1 MNGTRREFV
10 LSLGSVLAAWP
21 LDVAAQPAPRVFR
34 VGVLSPGTAPPGPLD
49 ALRQGLRD
57 LGYEDG
63 RNISIE
69 WRFAGASNEPLRDLA
84 EELVRLKVDRSEE
97 HTSELQSH
105 SDLVCRLLLEK
116 KKKNKRK
123 KKTMENKAS

>member
-84 EELVRLKVDRSEE
+84 EELVRLKVDVIVAIIPRRPSPRNGPPRRRP
-97 HTSELQSH
+97 S
-105 SDLVCRLLLEK
+105 
-116 KKKNKRK
+116 
-123 KKTMENKAS
+123 